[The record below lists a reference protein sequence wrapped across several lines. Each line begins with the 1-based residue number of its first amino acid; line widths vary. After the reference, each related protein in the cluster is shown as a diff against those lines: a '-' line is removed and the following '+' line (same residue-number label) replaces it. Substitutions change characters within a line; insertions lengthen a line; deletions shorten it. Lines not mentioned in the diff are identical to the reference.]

1 MIQFPY
7 IIAEMSGNHNQ
18 SIERAKTIILAAKNA
33 GASAVKLQTYTP
45 DTITLNHDSDDFV
58 IKDKNSLWSSKKLYD
73 LYAEAMTPWEWHKEL
88 FDYAAEIGIEIFSSP
103 FDETAVDFL
112 ETLNV
117 SRYKIASFENNHI
130 PLIRKI
136 AQTGK
141 PVIISSGATEIS
153 QLETAVETLKA
164 HGCNDITVLKC
175 TSTYPASEENSNLVT
190 IPVFKEK
197 FNCTVGLSDHTMGI
211 GVSIAAIALGA
222 EVIEK
227 HLTLDRS
234 EGGVDSAFSMEPA
247 EFKQLVEE
255 CNRAY
260 KSLGKVQLD
269 VLPEEE
275 KSLQF
280 KRSIYFQ
287 ADINAGEIITEKH
300 VKIVRPSKGLAPV
313 HWDDILG
320 KKVSKDKF
328 FGEPLSWDD
337 IA

>member
-1 MIQFPY
+1 MIKFPY

-18 SIERAKTIILAAKNA
+18 SVDRAKAIILAAKEA
-33 GASAVKLQTYTP
+33 GASAIKLQTYTP

-73 LYAEAMTPWEWHKEL
+73 LYAEAMTPWEWHREL
-88 FDYAAEIGIEIFSSP
+88 FDYATEIGIEIFSSP

-117 SRYKIASFENNHI
+117 TRYKIASFENNHI
-130 PLIRKI
+130 PLIKKI

-141 PVIISSGATEIS
+141 PVIISSGATKIE

-164 HGCNDITVLKC
+164 NGCKDITVLKC

-190 IPVFKEK
+190 IPILKEK
-197 FNCTVGLSDHTMGI
+197 FNCTVGLSDHTIGI
-211 GVSIAAIALGA
+211 GVSVAAIALGA

-247 EFKQLVEE
+247 EFKSLVEE

-260 KSLGKVQLD
+260 KSLGRVQLD

-287 ADINAGEIITEKH
+287 SDIKEGETITEKH
-300 VKIVRPSKGLAPV
+300 VKIVRPSKGLDPL
-313 HWDDILG
+313 HWETILG
-320 KKVSKDKF
+320 KKVNKNKF
-328 FGEPLSWDD
+328 FGDPLSWED